1 MVLNKMNAC
10 HVFSD
15 KNLSVGADCLTVYPN
30 EGRAMSINQAIQ
42 ERIKDIPAGQ
52 VFGYQELPEYGQ
64 SPDAVVK
71 AVNRLVADKKIQR
84 LSKGKFYIPK
94 VGVLGLRKPS
104 DSELIRS
111 VIYKDGHVRGY
122 ITGLALFNRL
132 GLTTQVPRTIT
143 IAINGGRQLKDFGSI
158 RIKTVITR
166 IPINEENIEFIQY
179 LDVLKDVKKIPD
191 ADVNDALKIIKN
203 KLEALHA
210 EEVQRLVK
218 LAVEFYSPQ
227 VRALL
232 GLLYTAIKGSNNSE
246 LKNTLNP
253 TTKYK
258 LDLNSKLWPSAR
270 DWNIN

>member
-1 MVLNKMNAC
+1 
-10 HVFSD
+10 
-15 KNLSVGADCLTVYPN
+15 
-30 EGRAMSINQAIQ
+30 MSINQTIQ
-42 ERIKDIPAGQ
+42 DRIRSIPAGQ
-52 VFGYQELPEYGQ
+52 VFGYQELPEYLRA
-64 SPDAVVK
+64 PEAVIK
-71 AVNRLVADKKIQR
+71 AVSRLVADKKIQR

-94 VGVLGLRKPS
+94 AGILGLRKPS
-104 DSELIRS
+104 DGELIRS
-111 VIYKDGHVRGY
+111 VIYKDGHLRGY

-143 IAINGGRQLKDFGSI
+143 IAINGGRQMKDFGSI

-166 IPINEENIEFIQY
+166 IPIKEENIEFIQY

-191 ADVNDALKIIKN
+191 SDVNDALKIIKN
-203 KLEALHA
+203 KLEGLHS
-210 EEVQRLVK
+210 EDVQRLVS
-218 LAVEFYSPQ
+218 LAVEYYSPQ

-232 GLLYTAIKGSNNSE
+232 GLLYTAIKGSSNAE
-246 LKNTLNP
+246 LKSTLNP